1 MIQNKEGLNTARL
14 VGNNGTDWV
23 ENGTLAAGTK
33 EGWFGFQPHNAG
45 CKVTAVKIEN
55 AEGDYIETETWVN
68 STLDLDS
75 FISASLVK
83 LKKGYIT
90 SITVTGACTLY
101 RDTMS
106 K

>member
-1 MIQNKEGLNTARL
+1 MIQNNEGLNTARL
-14 VGNNGTDWV
+14 TGNNGTDWV
-23 ENGTLAAGTK
+23 ENGTITAKTK

-45 CKVTAVKIEN
+45 CKVTAVTIKN
-55 AEGDYIETETWVN
+55 AAGDSITTETWVN

-83 LKKGYIT
+83 GAKGYIT

-101 RDTMS
+101 RDTIS